1 MSLKNQK
8 KKSDK
13 RWLALVNIPYQM
25 IIIIL
30 IGVLLGKWLDK
41 IVFEREKQWFVI
53 ICSLLSVFLALYR
66 VIKQV
71 NTLNK

>member
-8 KKSDK
+8 KKPDK

-41 IVFEREKQWFVI
+41 IVFESEKQWFVI

>member
-1 MSLKNQK
+1 MVL
-8 KKSDK
+8 
-13 RWLALVNIPYQM
+13 
-25 IIIIL
+25 IIL

-41 IVFEREKQWFVI
+41 IVFESKEQWFII

-71 NTLNK
+71 NTLK

>member
-1 MSLKNQK
+1 MVKKNQK
-8 KKSDK
+8 EKSGK
-13 RWLALVNIPYQM
+13 RWLSLVNIPYQM
-25 IIIIL
+25 VIIIL
-30 IGVLLGKWLDK
+30 IGIFFGKWLDK
-41 IVFEREKQWFVI
+41 IVFDSQQQWFVI